1 VDLAAL
7 RATVAELQARGKHA
21 RLLYLSPDHANPTG
35 VSMSLQ
41 TRLRLLEATQALGLM
56 VLEDHAYSYFCFEDE
71 RPPPL
76 KALAGAGHVL
86 YLGSFSKS
94 IYPGLRLGYLV
105 ADQMVLHE
113 GGRTTRLAD
122 ELSKVKSL
130 LTVNTSPLTQAI
142 AAGLLA
148 RHGYSLQRFVAP
160 RRLALRQQ
168 RDALMQTLQR
178 HFPASQPWCEGI
190 RWNCPSG
197 GFFATLKLPFLVTDQ
212 DLLVSAAEFG
222 VTWTP
227 MSYFCI
233 TQAHRP
239 EIRLSYSYVD
249 PAQIEAGV
257 GRLAAMLKARLQGSV
272 TTPA

>member
-1 VDLAAL
+1 
-7 RATVAELQARGKHA
+7 
-21 RLLYLSPDHANPTG
+21 
-35 VSMSLQ
+35 MSLQ
-41 TRLRLLEATQALGLM
+41 TRLRLLEATRALGLM

-76 KALAGAGHVL
+76 KALAGAEHVL

-105 ADQMVLHE
+105 ADQSVRDE
-113 GGRTTRLAD
+113 GGRTTRLSD
-122 ELSKVKSL
+122 ELTKVESL

-142 AAGLLA
+142 AAGLLV
-148 RHGYSLQRFVAP
+148 RHGYSLKRFVAP

-168 RDALMQTLQR
+168 RDALMQSLQR
-178 HFPASQPWCEGI
+178 HFPASQPCYDGI
-190 RWNCPSG
+190 SWNCPSC
-197 GFFATLKLPFLVTDQ
+197 GFFATLKLPFEVTDE

-233 TQAHRP
+233 TQEHRP
-239 EIRLSYSYVD
+239 EIRLSYSYVN
-249 PAQIEAGV
+249 PEQIEAGV
-257 GRLAAMLKARLQGSV
+257 CRLAAMLKARLKGGV
-272 TTPA
+272 ATAA